1 MSITPVSTIRGIT
14 GDGTATGTLG
24 ITAPTP
30 GTTLG
35 ITAPTPGTTLG
46 IGTAGT
52 VAGMTRGTIR
62 AGILHGTIPP
72 GTAMAIHTGTAT
84 PTAVTH
90 GTITTA
96 IREA

>member
-1 MSITPVSTIRGIT
+1 MSITATVLPLGPIPPGIRGIT

-24 ITAPTP
+24 ITAS
-30 GTTLG
+30 
-35 ITAPTPGTTLG
+35 TPGTTLG

-72 GTAMAIHTGTAT
+72 GTAMAIHTGTAM

-96 IREA
+96 MPEA